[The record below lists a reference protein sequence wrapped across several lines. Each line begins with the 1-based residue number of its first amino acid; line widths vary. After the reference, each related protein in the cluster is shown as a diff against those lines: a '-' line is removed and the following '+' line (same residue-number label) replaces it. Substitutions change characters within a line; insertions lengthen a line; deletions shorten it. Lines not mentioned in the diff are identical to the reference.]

1 MRSIGPR
8 VLASNAWSLRC
19 RQVVEMVV
27 VGGILRF
34 LDAGYVGLPR
44 ADKRQLSLWGPMS
57 FEALLIGLVLLT
69 RSSHVF
75 LLVGNIVVFDK
86 CKVISNVLQ
95 RYHGKLGVFFFE
107 WLLQLDIVASK
118 RPSSKVYFINR
129 ILYLLNA
136 SALHK

>member
-1 MRSIGPR
+1 
-8 VLASNAWSLRC
+8 
-19 RQVVEMVV
+19 MVV

-95 RYHGKLGVFFFE
+95 RYHGKLGVFFSNGFCN
-107 WLLQLDIVASK
+107 WILLQARGRRAKSIS
-118 RPSSKVYFINR
+118 
-129 ILYLLNA
+129 
-136 SALHK
+136 